1 MTLQE
6 KLDNLPAKPGCYLF
20 KDKQGQVLYV
30 GKALILR
37 NRVRSYFQK
46 SRPFHPR
53 TALLVK
59 RIADVEVFVV
69 DNEIEALILENTLIK
84 DRKPR
89 FNVNLKDDKSYPSIR
104 VTNEDFPQVF
114 VTRKIVR
121 DGSSY
126 FGPYTDVKNLRFTLK
141 TLQRLFPIRTCKYNL
156 NEETIRRKSVSLCL
170 EYYIKKCKG
179 PCQGLHSRE
188 EYDAVIRQVKSFL
201 RGKTDDIL
209 KSLKREMEEQSARLE
224 FEEAARTRD
233 KLQALQTYRNTQKV
247 VQNDGRDRDIIA
259 LARED
264 NDACAVL
271 MKIRDG
277 KVLGRVHKYIGD
289 AEWYGTD
296 DLIANFVRNY
306 YLETEDLP
314 QDILTETPVAEHETL
329 ERLLSG
335 KSGRRVHFT
344 TPQIGEKKKL
354 VDMARKNARFLLEEL
369 KLQKIKAGERVPH
382 AVKALKRDLRLERE
396 PRRIECFDIS
406 NIQGTDPVAA
416 MVCFVDG
423 KPRKSEYRVFH
434 IRVKETPDD
443 FAMLREAVQRRY
455 SRLLKENK
463 SLPDLIVI
471 DGGKGQLSGVVRVL
485 RELGLEKQ
493 PVIGLAKRLE
503 EVFFPGVSDA
513 QMLPRTSSS
522 LKLIQQLRD
531 EAHRFGVM
539 HHRKRRKK
547 RTLVSEIDRI
557 EGIGPR
563 RHSQLLK
570 RFGSVKKIREAD
582 VEQLIRVGG
591 LPQKIALNVYNHFH
605 GAGE

>member
-20 KDKQGQVLYV
+20 KDRQGQVLYV

-89 FNVNLKDDKSYPSIR
+89 FNVSLKDDKSYPSIR
-104 VTNEDFPQVF
+104 ITHEDFPRVF

-156 NEETIRRKSVSLCL
+156 NEETIRRKSVALCL
-170 EYYIKKCKG
+170 EYYIKKCRG
-179 PCQGLHSRE
+179 PCQGLQSRE
-188 EYDAVIRQVKSFL
+188 EYGEVIRQVKSFL
-201 RGKTDDIL
+201 KGKTDELLRTL
-209 KSLKREMEEQSARLE
+209 KTEMEAQSARLE

-233 KLQALQTYRNTQKV
+233 KLQALQNYRNTQKV

-259 LARED
+259 AVKED
-264 NDACAVL
+264 NDACVVL
-271 MKIRDG
+271 MKVRDG

-289 AEWYGTD
+289 AEWYDTA
-296 DLIANFVRNY
+296 DLLTNFVRDY
-306 YLETEDLP
+306 YLENEDLP
-314 QDILTETPVAEHETL
+314 QDVLTEVAVAESETLAAILTE
-329 ERLLSG
+329 
-335 KSGRRVHFT
+335 KSGRRVHFS
-344 TPQIGEKKKL
+344 TPRIGEKKKL
-354 VDMARKNARFLLEEL
+354 VEMTRKNARFLLEEL
-369 KLQKIKAGERVPH
+369 KLQKLKAGERVPH

-434 IRVKETPDD
+434 IRVKQTPDD
-443 FAMLREAVQRRY
+443 FAMMREAVERRY
-455 SRLLKENK
+455 GRMLRENK
-463 SLPDLIVI
+463 PLPDLIVI
-471 DGGKGQLSGVVRVL
+471 DGGKGQLSSVVSVL
-485 RELGLEKQ
+485 KKLNLERQ

-522 LKLIQQLRD
+522 LRLIQQLRD

-547 RTLVSEIDRI
+547 RTLTSEIDKI
-557 EGIGPR
+557 DGIGPR
-563 RHSQLLK
+563 RHNQLLT
-570 RFGSVKKIREAD
+570 RFGSVKKIAAAS
-582 VEQLIRVGG
+582 VEELIRTGG
-591 LPQKIALNVYNHFH
+591 LPQAVALNVFNHFH
-605 GAGE
+605 KAR